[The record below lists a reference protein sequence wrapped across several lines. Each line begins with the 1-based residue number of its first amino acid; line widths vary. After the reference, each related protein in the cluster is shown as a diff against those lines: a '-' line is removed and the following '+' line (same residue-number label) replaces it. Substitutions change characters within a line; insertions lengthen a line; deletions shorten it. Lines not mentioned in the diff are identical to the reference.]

1 MLART
6 GSVAL
11 RGVDAHLVDV
21 EVDVTTGIPKFTVVG
36 LPAKSITEAEQ
47 RIRSALDVSS
57 ERWPPLRKVINLAP
71 AGLRKEGTHFDLP
84 IAIGLLGADKRIPG
98 EAVADWI
105 LMGELALDGSIRPV
119 RGVLAA
125 ALACRASGRRGLVCP
140 FANAAEA
147 AIVEGIEVVPVST
160 LRECVEFF
168 ENKWRPTEFPEARQL
183 PSVTVEDMNEVRGQ
197 DAAKE
202 ALEIA
207 AAGGHNV
214 LLSGPP
220 GSGKTMLARR
230 LPGILPPMAAEE
242 AVEVTRIHSIA
253 GLLPTGVSLVGSRP
267 FRAPHHHVS
276 LAGLIGG
283 GPRAGI
289 PGEITLAHHGVL
301 FLDEL
306 PLFKREALES
316 LRGPVEEGTVRVVRM
331 AGAVTYPCR
340 FTLIGAENPCPCGYL
355 GDSQKVCRCSEL
367 QLSNYRNRLSGPLR
381 DRFDMEIGM
390 ERLTRNDLLGSP
402 PTEPSAEIRTRVE
415 AARVLQSQRY
425 GSAVDTNAS
434 VPKRALDRTIG
445 MTGAAR
451 FALGNAIE
459 SLCLTG
465 RGVARVMRVARTV
478 ADLAGNLEVEDV
490 HVMRALGL
498 RLGATTKEVAA

>member
-11 RGVDAHLVDV
+11 VGVDAHLVDV

-36 LPAKSITEAEQ
+36 LPARSITEAEQ

-84 IAIGLLGADKRIPG
+84 IAIGLVAADKRIAP
-98 EAVADWI
+98 EAVSDWV

-125 ALACRASGRRGLVCP
+125 ALTCREQGGRGLVCP
-140 FANAAEA
+140 SANAAEA
-147 AIVEGIEVVPVST
+147 AIVDGIEVVPVST
-160 LRECVEFF
+160 LRECVDFF
-168 ENKWRPTEFPEARQL
+168 EGKWRPSGQPEIREVSSTHL
-183 PSVTVEDMNEVRGQ
+183 EDMSEVRGQ
-197 DAAKE
+197 EAAKQ
-202 ALEIA
+202 ALEVA

-230 LPGILPPMAAEE
+230 LPSILPAMQLEE
-242 AVEVTRIHSIA
+242 AVEVTRIQSIA
-253 GLLPTGVSLVGSRP
+253 GLLPTGVSLVRTRP

-276 LAGLIGG
+276 LAGLVGG
-283 GPRAGI
+283 GHRASV

-306 PLFKREALES
+306 PLFRRDALES
-316 LRGPVEEGTVRVVRM
+316 LRGPVEEGNVRIVRVG
-331 AGAVTYPCR
+331 GAVTYPSR

-355 GDSQKVCRCSEL
+355 DDALKACRCSGL
-367 QLSNYRNRLSGPLR
+367 QLTHYQGRLSGPLR

-390 ERLTRNDLLGSP
+390 DRLSRHELLDAP
-402 PTEPSAEIRTRVE
+402 PSESSADARVRVE
-415 AARVLQSQRY
+415 AARSLQRERY
-425 GSAVDTNAS
+425 GCSAATNGS
-434 VPKRALDRTIG
+434 VPKRTLDGSIRITSG
-445 MTGAAR
+445 AR
-451 FALGNAIE
+451 FLLGNAIE

-465 RGVARVMRVARTV
+465 RGVTRVMRVSRTV
-478 ADLAGNLEVEDV
+478 ADLANSVEVEEV
-490 HVMRALGL
+490 HVLRAFEL
-498 RLGATTKEVAA
+498 RLGAKHKEVAA